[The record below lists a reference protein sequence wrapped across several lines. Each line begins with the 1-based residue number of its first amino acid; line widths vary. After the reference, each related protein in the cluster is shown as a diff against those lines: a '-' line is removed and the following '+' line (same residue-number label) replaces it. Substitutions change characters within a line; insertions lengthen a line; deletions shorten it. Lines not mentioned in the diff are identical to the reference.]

1 MKIIKMKVIWRINE
15 LNRTTT
21 KTHSKRLPVLGN
33 LTDSRDKVVNKKTQP
48 LPLQRLGLVEGTDVK

>member
-21 KTHSKRLPVLGN
+21 KTPSKLLPVLGN
-33 LTDSRDKVVNKKTQP
+33 LMESRDKVVNKKTQP
-48 LPLQRLGLVEGTDVK
+48 LPSQRLGLVKGTDVK